1 METLCSARDSQCL
14 SPRVRLS
21 VLHARI
27 NQPLTLKKRGRIRLL
42 PLVPSPSSLFSPS
55 RSLLSSLR
63 RGESGV
69 VSLSRACLQ
78 GWRTEGSR
86 KEKGKGKCAEFSFSF
101 CPTALLPPPLTAKGG
116 REQQLPPSVTA
127 FLVYHHSNT
136 QLIRRR
142 RRRSLSLPPPPLHKS
157 VLLESPMQTEKAGK
171 KKESDTRVH
180 EERCSLC
187 CHIHGEAVCTFWG
200 GVSRKSRRVF

>member
-63 RGESGV
+63 RGESGG

-136 QLIRRR
+136 QLIRRPR
-142 RRRSLSLPPPPLHKS
+142 RRRSLSLLHLCTRAYYSK
-157 VLLESPMQTEKAGK
+157 VQCKQRRTEKRRKATHVCTK
-171 KKESDTRVH
+171 NVVH
-180 EERCSLC
+180 CVVTY
-187 CHIHGEAVCTFWG
+187 GEAVCTFWG